1 MKTVIVSW
9 NVENRPFPAGT
20 PAPHH
25 FRVGLAL
32 QEGDVPLDTLEHT
45 FENVE
50 PGSLAGFVAV
60 CAEDGTELAPPITYS
75 VEVPEDVL
83 VPVPVSAGA
92 VVQ

>member
-9 NVENRPFPAGT
+9 TTENRPFPPTT

-32 QEGDVPLDTLEHT
+32 QEADVPLDTLEHT
-45 FENVE
+45 FDNVE
-50 PGSLAGFVAV
+50 IGSMAGFVAV
-60 CAEDGTELAPPITYS
+60 CSEDGTELAPPITFS
-75 VEVPEDVL
+75 VEVPEDVM
-83 VPVPVSAGA
+83 VPVPVSAGG